1 MRRRQIICTAIGKG
15 KEHDFGLFKK
25 ACIYGRKT
33 IRYMADTGFT
43 GLDRIHTNTLV
54 PKKRSKKHPLTK
66 EDKEL
71 NREISSKRI
80 IVENIKVF
88 VKRFKIVSRIDK

>member
-1 MRRRQIICTAIGKG
+1 M
-15 KEHDFGLFKK
+15 
-25 ACIYGRKT
+25 
-33 IRYMADTGFT
+33 
-43 GLDRIHTNTLV
+43 HTNTLV

-88 VKRFKIVSRIDK
+88 VKRFKIVSDR

>member
-1 MRRRQIICTAIGKG
+1 MVYLKRHVFMQ
-15 KEHDFGLFKK
+15 
-25 ACIYGRKT
+25 RKT
-33 IRYMADTGFT
+33 IRYMADTIYEDLGK
-43 GLDRIHTNTLV
+43 IHTNTLTT
-54 PKKRSKKHPLTK
+54 KKRSKKHSKLTK